1 MRKVLM
7 CGVMAGALAGCSL
20 IPEME
25 TPDAPVAQAWPEG
38 PAYAASAADARPF
51 ADLGWS
57 RVFQVPEL
65 QRLIEAAIANNRDL
79 RVAALNVEAARATY
93 RITRAD
99 LFPEVDAAASGT
111 RGRTPADLTSAG
123 RAVTSGT
130 YSANLGSTAFELDFF
145 GRVRSLE
152 AAALEQFL
160 ATEEARADAEIAL
173 VAEVA
178 QAWLTWQAD
187 RTLLRLAEDTFST
200 RSQSLELV
208 TARFGNGVATRLD
221 VAQARASLETA
232 RVARV
237 GYIRAVA
244 QDRNALE
251 LLIGRPLAADEAAD
265 AEIAGAV
272 ALPPVGTSS
281 DVLLRRPD
289 IREAEHSL
297 RAANADIGAAR
308 AAFFPTI
315 SLTGSLGVSSASLGN
330 LFEGGARTWSFGP
343 NLSVPIFTAGRTQ
356 ANLDA
361 ARIARESAVATYE
374 KTIQTAFREV
384 ADALAARATL
394 VDEIA
399 AQGDL
404 VAADREALELSQRR
418 YERGVADY
426 LDVLDAQRELFAA
439 QQSEISLRLQEAA
452 NLVALY
458 KALGGGAEKP
468 AS

>member
-1 MRKVLM
+1 MRKVVM
-7 CGVMAGALAGCSL
+7 CAMAGVLAGCSL
-20 IPEME
+20 IPDMD
-25 TPDAPVAQAWPEG
+25 TPPPPVARAWPEG
-38 PAYAASAADARPF
+38 PAYAAPAADAKPF
-51 ADLGWS
+51 ADLGWN
-57 RVFQVPEL
+57 RVFQSPDL
-65 QRLIEAAIANNRDL
+65 RRLIDAALAENRDL
-79 RVAALNVEAARATY
+79 RVAALDVEAARATY
-93 RITRAD
+93 RIARAD
-99 LFPEVDAAASGT
+99 LFPEVDGGASGT
-111 RGRTPADLTSAG
+111 RARTPADLSSAG
-123 RAVTSGT
+123 RAITGGT

-152 AAALEQFL
+152 AEALERFL
-160 ATEEARADAEIAL
+160 ATEEARANAQIAL

-187 RTLLRLAEDTFST
+187 RAQLRLAEETLAT
-200 RSQSLELV
+200 RAQSLDLV
-208 TARFGNGVATRLD
+208 TARFRNGVATQLD

-237 GYIRAVA
+237 SYVRAVA
-244 QDRNALE
+244 QDRNAIE
-251 LLIGRPLAADEAAD
+251 LLVGRPLAEAELAD
-265 AEIAGAV
+265 AEIGGAV

-289 IREAEHSL
+289 IREAEHAL

-361 ARIARESAVATYE
+361 AKIARESAVATYE

-394 VDEIA
+394 VDEIV

-404 VAADREALELSQRR
+404 VAADREALELAQRR
-418 YERGVADY
+418 YTRGVADY

-439 QQSEISLRLQEAA
+439 QQSEIALRLQEAS
-452 NLVALY
+452 NLVSLY
-458 KALGGGAEKP
+458 KALGGGVAAGGE
-468 AS
+468 